1 MSDAAATSQS
11 WPILSALERRLLGVL
26 IEKQKTTP
34 DVYPLSLNGL
44 VTGCN
49 QKSNRDPL
57 MTVEGHEVEET
68 LEGLQQK
75 ALATR
80 VESGRVDK
88 WRHLLYEQW
97 TISKVEIAVLA
108 ELLLRG
114 PQTEGDLRA
123 RVSRMEPV
131 DDLEALRA
139 VCRPLADRGLV
150 VYLTPEGRR
159 GTMLTHGFHDPQELD
174 RLRSRA
180 GAADSVPDAPRPTPA
195 TNPLAGR
202 VDQLQAETAELRKFI
217 ADLQQDLAD
226 TRSQLEALKAIVN
239 PAPPA

>member
-1 MSDAAATSQS
+1 MSEPSATPQS
-11 WPILSALERRLLGVL
+11 WPVLAPVERRVLGVL

-34 DVYPLSLNGL
+34 DGYPLSLNAV

-49 QKSNRDPL
+49 QKSARDPVMSL
-57 MTVEGHEVEET
+57 EDHEVEET
-68 LEGLQQK
+68 LEALQQK

-88 WRHLLYEQW
+88 FRHLLYERW
-97 TISKVEIAVLA
+97 IVGKVEIAVLA

-131 DDLEALRA
+131 DDLDALRA

-159 GTMLTHGFHDPQELD
+159 GTMLTHGFHEPQDLD

-180 GAADSVPDAPRPTPA
+180 GAAEAEPAAPRTAPPA
-195 TNPLAGR
+195 NPLASR
-202 VDQLQAETAELRKFI
+202 VDQLQAETAELRKFL

-226 TRSQLEALKAIVN
+226 TRSQLETLKALVQT
-239 PAPPA
+239 PPPG

>member
-1 MSDAAATSQS
+1 MSTDPQIAQDTQTGPTA
-11 WPILSALERRLLGVL
+11 WPILSPLERRILGVMV
-26 IEKQKTTP
+26 EKQKTTP
-34 DVYPLSLNGL
+34 DVYPMSLNAL

-49 QKSNRDPL
+49 QKSNRDPV
-57 MTVEGHEVEET
+57 MSVEDHEVEAT
-68 LEGLQQK
+68 LENLQRQ

-97 TISKVEIAVLA
+97 HVGKAEIAVMA

-131 DDLEALRA
+131 DDLDALRA
-139 VCRPLADRGLV
+139 VCRPLAQRGLV

-159 GTMLTHGFHDPQELD
+159 GTALTHGFHDAPELQ
-174 RLRSRA
+174 
-180 GAADSVPDAPRPTPA
+180 G
-195 TNPLAGR
+195 
-202 VDQLQAETAELRKFI
+202 
-217 ADLQQDLAD
+217 
-226 TRSQLEALKAIVN
+226 LKARY
-239 PAPPA
+239 AGGAER